1 MKKKVFFILGVLFYN
16 FTIANTI
23 FSLKDKVEDG
33 FGALKDQ
40 ENKTDLKVLT
50 WNIQDLGG
58 AKNSLEIRFI
68 AQIIKNYDIIAI
80 QEVVAKD
87 PKGAQAIAKIV
98 SELNRLGSKWDYS
111 ISNPTKSP
119 SSYISE
125 RYAYIWKTSK
135 LRLLQK
141 PTLDVLLENVIERE
155 PYLAKFEIIKNK
167 KIVYFI
173 NMHARVYNRKP
184 EIEIAHFKKYP
195 KRLQTD
201 AIFILGDFNLDENH
215 TVWNPLYKMGFKP
228 AIKNT
233 ATTLKIKCKNVSYV
247 SHSIDNIYYYTN
259 KITFVKSGVL
269 DFVTS
274 CANLESARKISDHL
288 PVFLELTVK
297 RTDFSLEPTMKL
309 IENDR

>member
-1 MKKKVFFILGVLFYN
+1 MKKKFFFILGVLFYN

-33 FGALKDQ
+33 FGTVKDQ
-40 ENKTDLKVLT
+40 ENKTDLKLLT

-58 AKNSLEIRFI
+58 AKNSLEISFI

-87 PKGAQAIAKIV
+87 PKGAQAIARIV
-98 SELNRLGSKWDYS
+98 SELNRFGSKWDYS

-119 SSYISE
+119 SSYSSE
-125 RYAYIWKTSK
+125 RYAYVWKTSK
-135 LRLLQK
+135 LRLLKK
-141 PTLDVLLENVIERE
+141 PTLDILLQNAIERE

-173 NMHARVYNRKP
+173 NMHARVYSRNP
-184 EIEIAHFKKYP
+184 EMEIAHFKKYP
-195 KRLQTD
+195 DRLQTD

-233 ATTLKIKCKNVSYV
+233 ATTLKRKCKNGSYV
-247 SHSIDNIYYYTN
+247 NHSTDNIYYNTN

-274 CANLESARKISDHL
+274 CANLENARKISDHL

-297 RTDFSLEPTMKL
+297 MTYLNSDPTIKL
-309 IENDR
+309 NRNN